1 MFASSPRGRRLTT
14 SPRLAG
20 CPLRMHRGQPALG
33 RHQPVSILVETSA
46 GCCCRGSRDSSASE
60 SVCLRRGGH
69 PAERAGSGAWVGT
82 PGPVDCPCLDERP
95 PFQYLV
101 NTNSRRVSSPRGVAQ
116 CLVPRKNPSGIFI
129 NIFFHILYPLAYAC
143 SMCACIS
150 LSSYSDTEQIQR

>member
-1 MFASSPRGRRLTT
+1 MP

-20 CPLRMHRGQPALG
+20 CPLRNMHRWQPALG
-33 RHQPVSILVETSA
+33 RHWPVSILVEASVWLLLQREQTHLPASQPVSA
-46 GCCCRGSRDSSASE
+46 G
-60 SVCLRRGGH
+60 GGH

-116 CLVPRKNPSGIFI
+116 CLVPRKNPSGIFSLI
-129 NIFFHILYPLAYAC
+129 IFITKLKQG
-143 SMCACIS
+143 
-150 LSSYSDTEQIQR
+150 T